1 MERKVALNNNNNNN
15 SDYSHKNRN
24 TLKSPP
30 LLPSPSSTGTTS
42 TALPSLDHIAS
53 RSELRVASTPRRQ
66 HNPQAFPWDNM
77 PSSPLGPPESPER
90 VREKAYVE
98 FGKQRVKARE
108 RRSLEW
114 ACAAA
119 RIEKGVRRGD
129 DGMDRDLDDLLEGN
143 ETEEEE
149 EEEEDAHEAVTPSS
163 SFGHGFGDAPHKVLS
178 LKDATLED
186 EDLMAAYV
194 LCGLGRSS

>member
-1 MERKVALNNNNNNN
+1 MERKVALNNNNNN

-24 TLKSPP
+24 GMKSPP
-30 LLPSPSSTGTTS
+30 LLPSPSSTGTS

-163 SFGHGFGDAPHKVLS
+163 SFGHGFGDVPHKVLS

>member
-1 MERKVALNNNNNNN
+1 M
-15 SDYSHKNRN
+15 
-24 TLKSPP
+24 KSPP
-30 LLPSPSSTGTTS
+30 LLPSPSSTGTS

>member
-1 MERKVALNNNNNNN
+1 MKV
-15 SDYSHKNRN
+15 
-24 TLKSPP
+24 
-30 LLPSPSSTGTTS
+30 
-42 TALPSLDHIAS
+42 
-53 RSELRVASTPRRQ
+53 
-66 HNPQAFPWDNM
+66 
-77 PSSPLGPPESPER
+77 
-90 VREKAYVE
+90 
-98 FGKQRVKARE
+98 RE

-163 SFGHGFGDAPHKVLS
+163 SFGHGFGDVTHKVLS